1 MLPPSSSSSQPVGR
15 RFSEDIKLFVNR
27 TAMRPNGRAPFLHA
41 FPHAQALTWPIYG
54 PDKQIWY
61 TLKSPKKCR
70 IMKFVVLKHSA
81 TSCLCIFM
89 QVHEHSS
96 VRIGSVLPYW
106 ISITDLQKLVA
117 QLDDLFHCWLYLY
130 KDCLVGSAKQSALG
144 GCDTVSRRCSLSN
157 VVCEH

>member
-1 MLPPSSSSSQPVGR
+1 MTLIMLFHDLFSFGLSPVYCYLLYTCYLLYILLYSYLMLPPSSSSWQPVGR
-15 RFSEDIKLFVNR
+15 RLSEDIKLFVNR
-27 TAMRPNGRAPFLHA
+27 TAMRPNGPAPFLHA
-41 FPHAQALTWPIYG
+41 FPHAQALTQPIYG

-96 VRIGSVLPYW
+96 VRTGSVLPYW
-106 ISITDLQKLVA
+106 SSE
-117 QLDDLFHCWLYLY
+117 
-130 KDCLVGSAKQSALG
+130 VGRPTG
-144 GCDTVSRRCSLSN
+144 WSLSLL
-157 VVCEH
+157 VVSL